1 MLEVKNLVKKFDK
14 NLVLN
19 KVSFKVEK
27 GDVVAIIGP
36 SGCGKTTLLRCLNMT

>member
-27 GDVVAIIGP
+27 GDVVAIAA
-36 SGCGKTTLLRCLNMT
+36 R